1 MNGDEP
7 TNLTAE
13 ISVGELEF
21 IRIMSLGYSRGER
34 RKELVDAKDAQMY
47 SAEKMGLYLLS
58 WKAN

>member
-1 MNGDEP
+1 VVNGDEP

-34 RKELVDAKDAQMY
+34 RKELVDVRRRERKEDRV
-47 SAEKMGLYLLS
+47 
-58 WKAN
+58 